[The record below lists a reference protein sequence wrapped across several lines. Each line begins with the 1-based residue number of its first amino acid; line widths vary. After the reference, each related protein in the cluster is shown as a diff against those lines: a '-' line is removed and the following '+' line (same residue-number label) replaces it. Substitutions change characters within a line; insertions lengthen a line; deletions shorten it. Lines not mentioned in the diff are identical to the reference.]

1 MNQITIDDYIKQR
14 IKEYAHTCRHCGYD
28 YCYILREEPKEC
40 PCKDYEMKKSC
51 FENGIPCTGQT
62 KKYKGPS
69 KCLSEGG
76 CYRYC
81 YNEDVLTK
89 DIPDKY
95 EPSGRAHV

>member
-28 YCYILREEPKEC
+28 YCYTLREEPKEC
-40 PCKDYEMKKSC
+40 PCENYEMRKSC
-51 FENGIPCTGQT
+51 FENDIPCTGQT
-62 KKYKGPS
+62 KKYKGLS

-89 DIPDKY
+89 NIPDKY
-95 EPSGRAHV
+95 EPSR